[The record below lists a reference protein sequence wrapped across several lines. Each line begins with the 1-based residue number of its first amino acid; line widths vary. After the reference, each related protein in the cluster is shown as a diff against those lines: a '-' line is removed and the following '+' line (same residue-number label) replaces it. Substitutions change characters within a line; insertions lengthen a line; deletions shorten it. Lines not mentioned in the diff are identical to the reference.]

1 MARKARRRTWG
12 SITEVTRGKKYVI
25 RWMENT
31 DKGRRRRSK
40 TFYGTYKDACREL
53 SVAEVNHGLEK
64 RTPTIGEIYNAW
76 YLPWLELQVESGK
89 KKQGTADEY
98 KSVWNRIVSPRWES
112 TPIDKVKPAELQLWL
127 LDLNKGSANLSM
139 ILLRKIG
146 DLAVRNKAVEMNV
159 FRLEYDMP
167 VSTSRKKNLSV
178 YNLAKAV
185 EVLGRLK
192 GSNIEAQYIIS
203 CFGGARVG
211 ESLGVKAFEVREIDI
226 DDVRF
231 AVVPIKRRMTKVGTM
246 PRPDGDLKT
255 PQSERETLIPEPY
268 CDRLLAIAAERME
281 NNIEWLADRGD
292 GLPMNANSFMYF
304 FQQYVGPDSIPL
316 SNLRAS
322 WRTIGQFDWGVD
334 SDTLEV
340 LMGHVL
346 DGVSGKH
353 YIRPSIMNIAGSFAK
368 AYKSS
373 EGYTVCKKR

>member
-1 MARKARRRTWG
+1 MPRKARRRSWG

-31 DKGRRRRSK
+31 DKGRRRSSK

-64 RTPTIGEIYNAW
+64 RTPTIGEVYNAW

-98 KSVWNRIVSPRWES
+98 ISIWNRIVSPRWES
-112 TPIDKVKPAELQLWL
+112 TPIDKVKPAELQSWL
-127 LDLNKGSANLSM
+127 LGLNKGNANLSM
-139 ILLRKIG
+139 ILLRKVG
-146 DLAVRNKAVEMNV
+146 DLAVRNKVVDANV

-167 VSTSRKKNLSV
+167 LATSRKKNLSV
-178 YNLAKAV
+178 YNLSKA
-185 EVLGRLK
+185 EEMFERLK
-192 GSNIEAQYIIS
+192 GSNVEVQFIVS

-211 ESLGVKAFEVREIDI
+211 ESLGIRASEVRAIECEGI
-226 DDVRF
+226 RF

-268 CDRLLAIAAERME
+268 CDRVLEIAKERVE
-281 NNIEWLADRGD
+281 NGIEWLADRGD

-304 FQQYVGPDSIPL
+304 FYQLAGPDSIPL

-353 YIRPSIMNIAGSFAK
+353 YIRPSIMNIADSFAK
-368 AYKSS
+368 AYKDS
-373 EGYTVCKKR
+373 EGYAACKKR